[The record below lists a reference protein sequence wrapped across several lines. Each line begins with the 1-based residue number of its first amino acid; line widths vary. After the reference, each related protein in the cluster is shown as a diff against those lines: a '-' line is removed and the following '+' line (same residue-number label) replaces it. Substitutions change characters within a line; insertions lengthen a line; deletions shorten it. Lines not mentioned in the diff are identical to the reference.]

1 MSDIPSNTSNTDE
14 AKEPVSLSGMIVTLV
29 PILIT
34 SAIYLAIFLVL
45 RKSNRRYYAPR
56 TYLGSLRENER
67 SPSLSSGL
75 FSWVK
80 DFWKIPDVYALQ
92 HQSLDAYLYIRYLRM
107 AVTICFVGCCITWPV
122 LFPVNATGGNG
133 SKQLDI
139 LTYGNINR
147 ETQYNRYYAHV
158 FISWIFFGFVMYL
171 IMREC
176 IFYINLRQAFLISPL
191 YSQRISS
198 RTVLFTSVPEPYLDE
213 QRLRKVFGASVKN
226 VWITSETK
234 EVDELVEERD
244 KVAMRLE
251 KAEVKLIKLA
261 NKIRRKAMSK
271 GDVNDVDKQAPLDA
285 ESGSIAARWVPRNKR
300 PTHRLGPLGL
310 IGKKVDTIDWCR
322 EELTR
327 LIPEAEAAQDKYRDG
342 AFKKVPGV
350 FIEFRTQADAE
361 GAAQILAHHRGLHM
375 TPKYIGIRP
384 NEIVWKSLAIPWWQR
399 VIRRYA
405 VYAFITAMIIFW
417 AIPVGVVG
425 IISNVNYL
433 KTISFLTWL
442 NDIPGFILG
451 AVTGLLPSVALSIL
465 MSLVPVVIRICAKL
479 SGEPSLSRVE
489 LFTQHAYF
497 AFQVIQVFLVATV
510 ASSATAV
517 AKQIVDNPGSVTKLL
532 SENLPKSSNFYIS
545 YFIVQGL
552 SIATSVLTQV
562 VGFFV
567 FNLMYKFLANT
578 PRALYTKWANLSAI
592 SWGSTMP
599 VYTNIVVIAIAYATI
614 APLMLGWAT
623 VAMGL
628 FYLAW
633 RYNVLFVTDTQIDTR
648 GLIYPRA
655 IKQLY
660 TGIYLAEICMIG
672 LFGASV
678 APGPLVLMVIFLI
691 FTILFHISMNA
702 ALNPLL
708 YNLPLTLLAE
718 EEGPLLDTPVDSHT
732 AENGLG
738 GESRNGVS
746 PTTGANYTEKVPSN
760 ATNGAQSRAE
770 DPILGAKEA
779 LDASRHQHNHVTD
792 KKPNFLVKFLKP
804 WIYSDYD
811 TLRAYLPRGVQL
823 DPYTEEVERD
833 AYCPPSVTSDV
844 PLLWIP
850 SDANGA
856 GVSRQEV
863 EHTSRVV
870 PITDEGCELD
880 EKGHLVWDREGTRP
894 PIWEEKIY
902 Y

>member
-1 MSDIPSNTSNTDE
+1 MSDIPRNTSDTDE
-14 AKEPVSLSGMIVTLV
+14 AQTPVSLSGMISTLV
-29 PILIT
+29 PVLVT
-34 SAIYLAIFLVL
+34 SAIYIVIFLIL

-75 FSWVK
+75 FSWFK

-92 HQSLDAYLYIRYLRM
+92 HQSLDSYLFIRYLRM

-122 LFPVNATGGNG
+122 LFPVNATGGG
-133 SKQLDI
+133 DQKELDI
-139 LTYGNINR
+139 LTYGNIDR
-147 ETQYNRYYAHV
+147 DTQYNRYYAHV
-158 FISWIFFGFVMYL
+158 FISWIFLGFVMYL

-176 IFYINLRQAFLISPL
+176 MFYINLRQAFLISPL

-213 QRLRKVFGASVKN
+213 HKLRKIFGASVKN

-234 EVDELVEERD
+234 EVDELVKERD
-244 KVAMRLE
+244 KVALRLE

-261 NKIRRKAMSK
+261 NKIRRKAMVK
-271 GDVNDVDKQAPLDA
+271 GAVDDIDKQAPLDA
-285 ESGSIAARWVPRNKR
+285 ESGSIAARWVPRKKR

-322 EELTR
+322 EELMR

-361 GAAQILAHHRGLHM
+361 GAAQILAHHQGLHM

-384 NEIVWKSLAIPWWQR
+384 SEIVWKSLAISWWQR

-405 VYAFITAMIIFW
+405 VYAFITAMIVFW

-425 IISNVNYL
+425 IISNVNFL

-442 NDIPGFILG
+442 DKIPDVIMGV
-451 AVTGLLPSVALSIL
+451 VTGLLPSVALSIL
-465 MSLVPVVIRICAKL
+465 MSLVPVVIRICAKQA
-479 SGEPSLSRVE
+479 GEPSLSRVE
-489 LFTQHAYF
+489 LFTQNAYF

-517 AKQIVDNPGSVTKLL
+517 AKKIYDNPGSVPSLL

-567 FNLMYKFLANT
+567 FNLLYKFLAST

-592 SWGSTMP
+592 SWGSTLP
-599 VYTNIVVIAIAYATI
+599 VYTNIVVIAIAYSTI
-614 APLMLGWAT
+614 APLMLGWAAL
-623 VAMGL
+623 AMGL

-655 IKQLY
+655 MKQLF
-660 TGIYLAEICMIG
+660 TGVYLAEICMIG

-678 APGPLVLMVIFLI
+678 APGPLVLMIIFLV
-691 FTILFHISMNA
+691 FTVLFHISMNS
-702 ALNPLL
+702 ALNPLMF
-708 YNLPLTLLAE
+708 NLPLNLLAE
-718 EEGPLLDTPVDSHT
+718 EEGPLLDTPVNSHAT
-732 AENGLG
+732 ENGHG
-738 GESRNGVS
+738 APTNGNS
-746 PTTGANYTEKVPSN
+746 PTTGPNYTEKIPSN
-760 ATNGAQSRAE
+760 GTNGAQSRAS

-779 LDASRHQHNHVTD
+779 LDAERHEPNYMTG
-792 KKPNFLVKFLKP
+792 KKPNFLTKFLKP
-804 WIYSDYD
+804 WIYSDYR
-811 TLRAYLPRGVQL
+811 TLRAFLPRGVHF
-823 DPYTEEVERD
+823 DPYAAEVERD

-863 EHTSRVV
+863 EHTSRAI

-880 EKGHLVWDREGTRP
+880 EKGHLVWDQEGTRP